1 MSYVNIQCKYRNKGL
16 ALIKLFVKR
25 ANPHNW
31 KPFDGICLTS
41 TSKIIW
47 LGFLYQKAWIID
59 LKYWSHF
66 VNVKCSLI
74 CNCIIFF
81 CQSPHILLQLDNI
94 FRLDCGLT
102 CQIICTFNLLIL
114 ICVTEINKRPGQM
127 CTKQFMMMWTSC
139 IKSRRYKH
147 DHIEGVSYHQ
157 VT

>member
-1 MSYVNIQCKYRNKGL
+1 MYSASIEMWDWHW
-16 ALIKLFVKR
+16 LIYLWR
-25 ANPHNW
+25 GPTLTI
-31 KPFDGICLTS
+31 DGICLTS

-114 ICVTEINKRPGQM
+114 ICVTEINKIPGQM